1 MPFVIFLLQRNH
13 LSVLAVFS
21 FSVGTQM
28 GSHPGIY
35 LMLSRSREI
44 FILLTDSIGVTVKD
58 IFAFQKQEIPMAVR
72 IIDTDVDAMRS
83 VACSHVS
90 ACDLCF

>member
-1 MPFVIFLLQRNH
+1 
-13 LSVLAVFS
+13 
-21 FSVGTQM
+21 M

-58 IFAFQKQEIPMAVR
+58 IFAFQKQEILMAVHM
-72 IIDTDVDAMRS
+72 IDAMRS
-83 VACSHVS
+83 VACSHV
-90 ACDLCF
+90 LGM